1 MNELFVILFQD
12 KMSKLKARMRNVRME
27 QNGLKSNLS
36 KFNTFVREKELKA
49 MKGVRYSCLKSSIC
63 K

>member
-1 MNELFVILFQD
+1 
-12 KMSKLKARMRNVRME
+12 ME

-49 MKGVRYSCLKSSIC
+49 MKGVR
-63 K
+63 

>member
-1 MNELFVILFQD
+1 
-12 KMSKLKARMRNVRME
+12 MSKLKARMRNVRME

-49 MKGVRYSCLKSSIC
+49 MKGVRYSIC
-63 K
+63 FIPLFIEV